1 MRQVLLVP
9 PRREVQ
15 RRLPRL
21 LLGLLLCGVGIGL
34 IVQGDLGLDAWTVLH
49 QGLAEQTGLSI
60 GVVTMAVGLAMF
72 TISLPL
78 GERIGLGTLANVV
91 LIGLMIDVT
100 IAVVDQPAGTATRWA
115 FLVGGVLLFAVGS
128 GFYIGA
134 GLGPGP
140 RDGVMTGLAAKGL
153 RIGVARTAIEVTV
166 LVVGWLLGGS
176 VGVGTVL
183 FALAIGPL
191 VDLALRRL
199 ALDPVP
205 ATTGEAM

>member
-9 PRREVQ
+9 PRHELR

-60 GVVTMAVGLAMF
+60 GAVTIAVGVAMF
-72 TISLPL
+72 AISLPL

-91 LIGLMIDVT
+91 LIGVMIDVT
-100 IAVVDQPAGTATRWA
+100 IALVEAPTGTATRWA
-115 FLVGGVLLFAVGS
+115 FLVGGVTLFAVGS

-140 RDGVMTGLAAKGL
+140 RDGVMTGLAAKGM
-153 RIGVARTAIEVTV
+153 RVGVARTAIEVTV
-166 LVVGWLLGGS
+166 LVIGWLLGGS

-191 VDLALRRL
+191 VELALRRL

-205 ATTGEAM
+205 ATTGEAL